1 MSPSFFLFSVRR
13 THTSRDVRDV
23 ARGTNVRNAAGPGA
37 AHRAVCRQQ
46 AATAVRVGKGMEGG
60 RRTCAG
66 TNAGTA
72 SLPDEAVGSA
82 PCAAAGIQLGGEFE
96 QRSKTRNYMK
106 RQHNTTHSQTYIS
119 PSPSHTH
126 NYIHTKKKH
135 NFNERNELIKNLTHS
150 SSRASTR
157 KSPRTARPGTR

>member
-1 MSPSFFLFSVRR
+1 LFSVRR
-13 THTSRDVRDV
+13 THASRDVRDV
-23 ARGTNVRNAAGPGA
+23 ARGTNVRNAVGNAAGPGA

-82 PCAAAGIQLGGEFE
+82 PCAAAGIQLGGEFK

-106 RQHNTTHSQTYIS
+106 TQHNTTHSQTYIS

-126 NYIHTKKKH
+126 NYNIHTKKKY
-135 NFNERNELIKNLTHS
+135 NFNERNEIINTLTHS